1 MIARLTRP
9 SIARAAVL
17 PVAGMLAAIAGL
29 SVIALV
35 SSNLAKTDANLLEKA
50 NLTARVIAPNAA
62 AAVWNFDTRYGAGIL
77 QSLGSDPDFGSGI
90 VVDDKGELFAS
101 FRNPAVSI
109 EAVTPKAMAELLG
122 VTDPKRLKVAEL
134 REFVRDNEA
143 IVVLPLEENGRR
155 NVGYMALS
163 FSRQRANAAALREI
177 YSTGA
182 GGILA
187 LLAVCGLLAWILSR
201 VTRPIRE
208 ITEAMDGLSA
218 GEFDTAIPALER
230 RDEIGAMARA
240 LAVFKE
246 NSIERERLEFLTR
259 RLQETQAQLVAA
271 ARQAGMAQIANNV
284 LHNVGNVLNSVNISA
299 GVVTG
304 RIRDSKAKGL
314 TRAVGLINDHAAD
327 LGDFLTNDE
336 KGKLLPGYLN
346 KLVAAIAEEQRCVIE
361 ELGSLITSVD
371 HIKDIVAKQQCHAGV
386 ASLVEAVQIQDLLE
400 DALRIDAG
408 SLARHQV
415 TVVKQYADVP
425 MLPLDKHLV
434 LQVLVNLIGNAKQ
447 AMGDAIDRPHQLT
460 LRVDVADHVD
470 GRSLRICVE
479 DDGEGIAP
487 ENLSRLFAHG
497 FTTRK
502 NGHGFGL
509 HSCAL
514 AAKEMGGT
522 LTARSEGPGKG
533 AVFMLEL
540 PIKSAGDIAP
550 IAPIA
555 SKPPQRGLGGA
566 AASEREPY
574 AVTSAVA
581 RA

>member
-1 MIARLTRP
+1 MIAKLTRP

-17 PVAGMLAAIAGL
+17 PVAGMLAAIAVL

-50 NLTARVIAPNAA
+50 TLTARVIAPNAA
-62 AAVWNFDTRYGAGIL
+62 AAVWNFDSQNGARIL

-90 VVDDKGELFAS
+90 IVDDKGELFAD
-101 FRNPAVSI
+101 FRNPAVPI

-122 VTDPKRLKVAEL
+122 VADPKRLKVAEL
-134 REFVRDNEA
+134 HEFVRDNEA
-143 IVVLPLEENGRR
+143 IVGLPLQENGRS
-155 NVGYMALS
+155 NLGYMALS
-163 FSRQRANAAALREI
+163 FSRQRANATALREI
-177 YSTGA
+177 YSTGL

-187 LLAVCGLLAWILSR
+187 LLAVCALLTWILSR

-208 ITEAMDGLSA
+208 ITDAMGGLST

-246 NSIERERLEFLTR
+246 NSIERQRLEFLTR
-259 RLQETQAQLVAA
+259 RLQETQAELLAA

-299 GVVTG
+299 GVVTS
-304 RIRDSKAKGL
+304 RIRDSKAHGL
-314 TRAVGLINDHAAD
+314 TRAVRLINDHAAD
-327 LGDFLTNDE
+327 LGDFLTHDE

-346 KLVAAIAEEQRCVIE
+346 KLTAAITEEQRCVIE
-361 ELGSLITSVD
+361 ELGSLTRSID
-371 HIKDIVAKQQCHAGV
+371 HIKDIVAKQQSFAG
-386 ASLVEAVQIQDLLE
+386 ASSVVEAVQIQDLLE
-400 DALRIDAG
+400 EALRMNAG

-415 TVVKQYADVP
+415 TVVRQYADVP
-425 MLPLDKHLV
+425 TLQLDKHLV

-447 AMGDAIDRPHQLT
+447 AMAHQIT
-460 LRVDVADHVD
+460 LRLDVQDHVD
-470 GRSLRICVE
+470 GRRLRICVA

-497 FTTRK
+497 FTTRE

-514 AAKEMGGT
+514 AAKEMDGT
-522 LTARSEGPGKG
+522 LTARSDGPGRG
-533 AVFMLEL
+533 AAFTLEL
-540 PIKSAGDIAP
+540 PIRSAGDIPSKSP
-550 IAPIA
+550 IAENPR
-555 SKPPQRGLGGA
+555 PRGLGGA
-566 AASEREPY
+566 AAPEREPY
-574 AVTSAVA
+574 AVASAA
-581 RA
+581 GR

>member
-1 MIARLTRP
+1 MIAKLTRP

-29 SVIALV
+29 SVVALV

-50 NLTARVIAPNAA
+50 TLTARVIAPNAA
-62 AAVWNFDTRYGAGIL
+62 AAVWNFDTQYGARIL

-90 VVDDKGELFAS
+90 IVDDKGEPFAG
-101 FRNPAVSI
+101 FRNPAVPI
-109 EAVTPKAMAELLG
+109 EAVTPKAMAELFRA
-122 VTDPKRLKVAEL
+122 TDPKSLKVAEL
-134 REFVRDNEA
+134 HEFVRDKEA
-143 IVVLPLEENGRR
+143 IVVLPLEVNGRR

-163 FSRQRANAAALREI
+163 FSRQRANATALREV
-177 YSTGA
+177 YSTGS

-187 LLAVCGLLAWILSR
+187 LLAVCALLTWILSR

-208 ITEAMDGLSA
+208 ITEAMGELSE

-246 NSIERERLEFLTR
+246 NSIERERLEFLTQ
-259 RLQETQAQLVAA
+259 RLQETQAELLAA

-299 GVVTG
+299 GLVTG
-304 RIRDSKAKGL
+304 RIRDSKAQGL
-314 TRAVGLINDHAAD
+314 TRAVRLINDHAAD
-327 LGDFLTNDE
+327 LGDFLTHDE

-361 ELGSLITSVD
+361 ELGSLAKSVD
-371 HIKDIVAKQQCHAGV
+371 HIKDIVAKQQSFAGV
-386 ASLVEAVQIQDLLE
+386 ASVVEAVQIQDLVE
-400 DALRIDAG
+400 EALRMDAG
-408 SLARHQV
+408 ALARHRV

-425 MLPLDKHLV
+425 TLPLDKHLV

-447 AMGDAIDRPHQLT
+447 AMSHQIT
-460 LRVDVADHVD
+460 LRVEVADLVD
-470 GRSLRICVE
+470 GRCLRICVE

-514 AAKEMGGT
+514 AAKEMNGT
-522 LTARSEGPGKG
+522 LTARSDGPGKG
-533 AVFMLEL
+533 AVFTLEL
-540 PIKSAGDIAP
+540 PIKSVGDISSKSP
-550 IAPIA
+550 TV
-555 SKPPQRGLGGA
+555 SKPLQRGRGGTA
-566 AASEREPY
+566 TSGQEPY
-574 AVTSAVA
+574 ALTSASAA

>member
-1 MIARLTRP
+1 MIAKLTRP

-17 PVAGMLAAIAGL
+17 PVAGMLAAIAVL
-29 SVIALV
+29 SVVALV

-50 NLTARVIAPNAA
+50 TLTARVIAPNAA
-62 AAVWNFDTRYGAGIL
+62 AAVWNFDTQYGARIL

-90 VVDDKGELFAS
+90 IVDDKGEPFAG
-101 FRNPAVSI
+101 FRNPAVPI
-109 EAVTPKAMAELLG
+109 EAVTPKAMAELLRA
-122 VTDPKRLKVAEL
+122 TDPKRLKVADL
-134 REFVRDNEA
+134 HEFVRDNEA

-163 FSRQRANAAALREI
+163 FSRQRANATALREV
-177 YSTGA
+177 YSTGT

-187 LLAVCGLLAWILSR
+187 LLAVCALLAWILSR

-208 ITEAMDGLSA
+208 ITEAMGELSA
-218 GEFDTAIPALER
+218 GEFDTTIPALER

-246 NSIERERLEFLTR
+246 NSIERERLEFLTQ
-259 RLQETQAQLVAA
+259 RLQETQAELLAA

-299 GVVTG
+299 GLVTG
-304 RIRDSKAKGL
+304 RIRDSKAQGL
-314 TRAVGLINDHAAD
+314 TRAVRLINDHAAD
-327 LGDFLTNDE
+327 LGDFLTHDE

-361 ELGSLITSVD
+361 ELGSLAKSVD
-371 HIKDIVAKQQCHAGV
+371 HIKDIVAKQQSFAGV
-386 ASLVEAVQIQDLLE
+386 ASVVEAVQIQDLVE
-400 DALRIDAG
+400 EALRIDAG

-415 TVVKQYADVP
+415 TVVKQYAEVP

-447 AMGDAIDRPHQLT
+447 AKSHQIT
-460 LRVDVADHVD
+460 LRVDVADLVD
-470 GRSLRICVE
+470 GRCLRIGVE

-514 AAKEMGGT
+514 AAKEMNGT
-522 LTARSEGPGKG
+522 LTARSDGPGKG
-533 AVFMLEL
+533 AVFTLEL
-540 PIKSAGDIAP
+540 PIKSLGDIS
-550 IAPIA
+550 
-555 SKPPQRGLGGA
+555 SKPPVVSKPLQRGLGGA
-566 AASEREPY
+566 AASEQEPY
-574 AVTSAVA
+574 AVRSAAAA

>member
-1 MIARLTRP
+1 MIAKLTRP

-50 NLTARVIAPNAA
+50 TLTARVIAPNAA
-62 AAVWNFDTRYGAGIL
+62 AAVWNFDTQYGARIL

-90 VVDDKGELFAS
+90 IVDDKGEPFAG
-101 FRNPAVSI
+101 FGNPAVPI
-109 EAVTPKAMAELLG
+109 AAVTPKAMAELLG

-134 REFVRDNEA
+134 REFVRDDEA
-143 IVVLPLEENGRR
+143 IVVLPLEENGRS

-177 YSTGA
+177 YTTGA

-187 LLAVCGLLAWILSR
+187 LLAVCALLTWILSR

-208 ITEAMDGLSA
+208 ITEAMGELSA
-218 GEFDTAIPALER
+218 GEFDTLIPALAR

-259 RLQETQAQLVAA
+259 RLQETQAELLAA

-299 GVVTG
+299 GLVTG
-304 RIRDSKAKGL
+304 RIRDSKAQGL
-314 TRAVGLINDHAAD
+314 TRAVRLINDHTAD
-327 LGDFLTNDE
+327 LGDFLTHDE

-361 ELGSLITSVD
+361 ELGSLAKSVD
-371 HIKDIVAKQQCHAGV
+371 HIKDIVAKQQSFAGV
-386 ASLVEAVQIQDLLE
+386 ASVVEEVQIQDLVE
-400 DALRIDAG
+400 EALRIDAG

-415 TVVKQYADVP
+415 TVVKQYVDVP

-447 AMGDAIDRPHQLT
+447 AMSRQIT
-460 LRVDVADHVD
+460 VRVDIAGLVD
-470 GRSLRICVE
+470 GRCLRICVE

-533 AVFMLEL
+533 AVFTLEL
-540 PIKSAGDIAP
+540 PIKSVGDISSKS
-550 IAPIA
+550 PIA
-555 SKPPQRGLGGA
+555 SKPLQRGRGGVA
-566 AASEREPY
+566 VSEQEPY
-574 AVTSAVA
+574 ALTSASAA

>member
-1 MIARLTRP
+1 MIAKLTRP

-17 PVAGMLAAIAGL
+17 PVAGMLAAIAVL
-29 SVIALV
+29 SVVALV

-50 NLTARVIAPNAA
+50 TLTARVIAPNAA
-62 AAVWNFDTRYGAGIL
+62 GAVWNFDTQYGARIL

-90 VVDDKGELFAS
+90 IVDDKGEPFAG
-101 FRNPAVSI
+101 FRNPAVPI
-109 EAVTPKAMAELLG
+109 EAVTPKAMAELLRA
-122 VTDPKRLKVAEL
+122 TDPKSLKVAEPH
-134 REFVRDNEA
+134 EFVRDNEA
-143 IVVLPLEENGRR
+143 IVVLPLEESGRR

-163 FSRQRANAAALREI
+163 FSRQRANATALREI

-187 LLAVCGLLAWILSR
+187 LLAVCALLAWILSR
-201 VTRPIRE
+201 VTRPIRD
-208 ITEAMDGLSA
+208 ITDAMGELSA

-246 NSIERERLEFLTR
+246 NSIERQRLEFLTR
-259 RLQETQAQLVAA
+259 RLQETQAELLAA

-299 GVVTG
+299 GLVSS
-304 RIRDSKAKGL
+304 RIRDSKAQGL
-314 TRAVGLINDHAAD
+314 TRAVRLINDHAAD
-327 LGDFLTNDE
+327 IGDFLTNDE

-346 KLVAAIAEEQRCVIE
+346 KLTAAIAEEQRGIIE
-361 ELGSLITSVD
+361 ELRSLTTSVD
-371 HIKDIVAKQQCHAGV
+371 HIKDIVAKQQSFAGV
-386 ASLVEAVQIQDLLE
+386 ASVVEAVQIQDLLE
-400 DALRIDAG
+400 EALRIDAG

-425 MLPLDKHLV
+425 MMLLDKHLV

-447 AMGDAIDRPHQLT
+447 AMGHQIT
-460 LRVDVADHVD
+460 LRVDVADLVD

-514 AAKEMGGT
+514 AAKEMNGT

-533 AVFMLEL
+533 AVFTLEL
-540 PIKSAGDIAP
+540 PIKSVGEISSKSAIV
-550 IAPIA
+550 
-555 SKPPQRGLGGA
+555 SKPLQHGRGGA
-566 AASEREPY
+566 TASEQEPY
-574 AVTSAVA
+574 AVRSASAA